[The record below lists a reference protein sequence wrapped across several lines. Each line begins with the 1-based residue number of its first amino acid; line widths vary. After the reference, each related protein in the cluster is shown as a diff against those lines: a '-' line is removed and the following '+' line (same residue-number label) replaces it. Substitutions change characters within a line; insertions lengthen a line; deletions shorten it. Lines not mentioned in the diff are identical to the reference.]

1 MKIFNGIFIVALV
14 VLLMSAGCTSS
25 EKSTE
30 TESPKLN
37 AASTVFTED
46 SLTNAPA
53 DNTEEQ
59 NISSPIVGIWKIQ
72 TSDQQVLYW
81 QFHND
86 GTLTGVSEPGSHDI
100 TGTWET
106 FGFGNYFAI
115 NAVGTD
121 SNGEQITYDMAI
133 TSDLTNGTI
142 YVDNPD
148 EYKNWE
154 FIRQP

>member
-1 MKIFNGIFIVALV
+1 M

-25 EKSTE
+25 EESTE
-30 TESPKLN
+30 TVSPKLN
-37 AASTVFTED
+37 AGSAVFTEV

-53 DNTEEQ
+53 DNTEEE
-59 NISSPIVGIWKIQ
+59 NISSPIVGVWKIH

-86 GTLTGVSEPGSHDI
+86 GTLTGGSEPGSHEI

-115 NAVGTD
+115 NAVGTN
-121 SNGEQITYDMAI
+121 SNGEQITFNMALNN
-133 TSDLTNGTI
+133 DLTNGTI
-142 YVDNPD
+142 SVNNPVED
-148 EYKNWE
+148 KNWE